1 MKIAKL
7 GTDYIVLDE
16 SNYQQESPQNK
27 VHIIKLNF
35 VNPSSDVI
43 DDVLKKFQSTNRYVI
58 SDNIRFYNNIL
69 KNTSKKYYVENNQ
82 YDSNHIITFLRR
94 NNKILLNF
102 NNLNSSVKSF
112 LFENL
117 QDVLNNVEV
126 CRSYSEEYLKHKEIF
141 DKWSGNLILDR
152 VE

>member
-16 SNYQQESPQNK
+16 NNYQHEAPQNK

-35 VNPSSDVI
+35 VNPTSDVI
-43 DDVLKKFQSTNRYVI
+43 NDVLRRFQNTNRYVI

-126 CRSYSEEYLKHKEIF
+126 CRTYSEEYTKHKEIF

>member
-16 SNYQQESPQNK
+16 NNYQQESPQNK

-35 VNPSSDVI
+35 IAPTSVIVN
-43 DDVLKKFQSTNRYVI
+43 DVLKRFQNTNRFVI

-69 KNTSKKYYVENNQ
+69 KNTSKKYYVENSQ
-82 YDSNHIITFLRR
+82 FDSEHIITFLRR

-102 NNLNSSVKSF
+102 NYLDSSVKEF

-117 QDVLNNVEV
+117 EDVLNNVEV
-126 CRSYSEEYLKHKEIF
+126 CRVSSSEYSKFKNIF
-141 DKWSGNLILDR
+141 DNWSGNLILDR
-152 VE
+152 DK